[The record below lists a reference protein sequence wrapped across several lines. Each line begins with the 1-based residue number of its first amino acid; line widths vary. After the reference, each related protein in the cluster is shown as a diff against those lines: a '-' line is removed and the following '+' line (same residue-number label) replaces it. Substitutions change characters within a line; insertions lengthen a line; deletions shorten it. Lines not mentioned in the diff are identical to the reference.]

1 LENMNKNKDLSCVER
16 LEIKILLDKG
26 YSMRAIALSMNR
38 GKSTISYEIQGNST
52 NGEYDPLKA
61 DNKARLRKRMRKLQ
75 WSKIEET
82 PALKVFIVL
91 KLIARWNPDEV
102 AGYLKRHRKKYPWYV
117 SKTAIYDW
125 LRTSRGERYC
135 CYLYSKRKRIKK
147 RGKKVERV
155 LIPNRVSIHERF
167 KGADN
172 RTRYGH
178 WEADTVMGKKN
189 TPGGVKTAQERKTRL
204 YQVKKV
210 QSMRP
215 KEHTEVLEEIISP
228 FKVVSITFDN
238 GIENRN
244 HEHHRISTFFSDP
257 YSSCQKGAIEN
268 GNKMFRAFFPKK
280 TDFSKVSQE
289 AIDEAVKLIN
299 EKPRRILGY
308 RSAMEMAK
316 KAGIIKSIKS
326 ESVLI
331 QG

>member
-1 LENMNKNKDLSCVER
+1 MNKNKDLSCAER

-26 YSMRAIALSMNR
+26 YSLRGIARAMGR
-38 GKSTISYEIQGNST
+38 GKSTISYEIRENSVS
-52 NGEYDPLKA
+52 GSYDPLKA
-61 DNKARLRKRMRKLQ
+61 DNKARLKKRVRKLQ
-75 WSKIEET
+75 WSKIEES
-82 PALKVFIVL
+82 PALKIFIVL
-91 KLIARWNPDEV
+91 KLKVRWNPDEI

-135 CYLYSKRKRIKK
+135 QYLYSKRKRIKK
-147 RGKKVERV
+147 RDKKTERV
-155 LIPNRVSIHERF
+155 LIPNRISIHERF

-178 WEADTVMGKKN
+178 WEVDTVVGRKY
-189 TPGGVKTAQERKTRL
+189 TPGGAKTVQERKTRL
-204 YQVKKV
+204 FQARKV
-210 QSMRP
+210 ESMKP
-215 KEHTEVLEEIISP
+215 CEHAQALEEIISP
-228 FKVVSITFDN
+228 FKVLSITFDN

-244 HEHHRISTFFSDP
+244 HENHHVSTFFSDP
-257 YSSCQKGAIEN
+257 YSSWQKGAIEN

-280 TDFSKVSQE
+280 TDFSQVSQE
-289 AIDEAVKLIN
+289 AINNAVKLIN

-308 RSAMEMAK
+308 RSAIEMAE

-326 ESVLI
+326 ESVLT

>member
-1 LENMNKNKDLSCVER
+1 MKSKNLTRSER
-16 LEIKILLDKG
+16 LEIKILLNKG
-26 YSMRAIALSMNR
+26 YSLRGIAGVMNR
-38 GKSTISYEIQGNST
+38 GKSTISYEIRINSV

-75 WSKIEET
+75 WRKIDEIKE
-82 PALKVFIVL
+82 LKTYIVE
-91 KLIARWNPDEV
+91 KLERRWNPDEI
-102 AGYLKRHRKKYPWYV
+102 AGRIKLEKKSWYA
-117 SKTAIYDW
+117 SKNSIYRW
-125 LRTSRGERYC
+125 LRSPRGERYC
-135 CYLYSKRKRIKK
+135 KHLYSKRKYVKRRKIKT
-147 RGKKVERV
+147 ERA

-178 WEADTVMGKKN
+178 WEADTVVGKKN
-189 TPGGVKTAQERKTRL
+189 TPGGTKTATERKTRL
-204 YQVKKV
+204 FQAKKV

-215 KEHTEVLEEIISP
+215 QEHTRVLKEIISP
-228 FKVVSITFDN
+228 FKVISITFDN
-238 GIENRN
+238 GIENRD
-244 HEHHRISTFFSDP
+244 HDDHRVSTFFSDP
-257 YSSCQKGAIEN
+257 YSSWQKGAIEN

-289 AIDEAVKLIN
+289 AIDDVVKLIN
-299 EKPRRILGY
+299 EKPRKILGY
-308 RSAMEMAK
+308 RSAIEAAE